1 MDAWPTKPLCPEGT
15 IIRTFTEAP
24 PNVPPAPTFTLR
36 CSAGSSNCVKQDP
49 HTQLLAS
56 AISTKLGA
64 KMCYTITKY
73 HTVCHCFG
81 KTIIAG
87 EPCIR
92 ALASSLS
99 RCWDTTDLGIEN
111 EASLCPRC
119 AKCISLSPEL
129 LADHDHNPQLS
140 RMSSHTSVSSQG
152 SSAPGVE
159 LLEKMKRVTSNM
171 SLSSMASERAH
182 ASPKASNGENSGRGL
197 ELCDLERMAFCLPE
211 ANTASASKFSQTG
224 QKSWNPENLHWRTFG
239 GSEASVKFKRGA
251 S

>member
-1 MDAWPTKPLCPEGT
+1 
-15 IIRTFTEAP
+15 
-24 PNVPPAPTFTLR
+24 
-36 CSAGSSNCVKQDP
+36 
-49 HTQLLAS
+49 
-56 AISTKLGA
+56 
-64 KMCYTITKY
+64 MCYTITKY

-119 AKCISLSPEL
+119 AKGMSLSPEL
-129 LADHDHNPQLS
+129 LSDHDNHPQLS
-140 RMSSHTSVSSQG
+140 RMSSHTSVSSHA

-171 SLSSMASERAH
+171 SLSSMASEKHH
-182 ASPKASNGENSGRGL
+182 ASPKPRDEDSTG
-197 ELCDLERMAFCLPE
+197 DLERMAFCLPD
-211 ANTASASKFSQTG
+211 ASTAPASNSTPGRKVWT
-224 QKSWNPENLHWRTFG
+224 PENLHWRTFG

>member
-1 MDAWPTKPLCPEGT
+1 
-15 IIRTFTEAP
+15 
-24 PNVPPAPTFTLR
+24 
-36 CSAGSSNCVKQDP
+36 VKQGKYQLSFSF
-49 HTQLLAS
+49 HHRTLSISSTWTLLAEPQINALRDS
-56 AISTKLGA
+56 QAQISIKLSA

-81 KTIIAG
+81 KTVIAG

-99 RCWDTTDLGIEN
+99 RCWDTNDLGIEN

-119 AKCISLSPEL
+119 AKGILFSPEL
-129 LADHDHNPQLS
+129 LGDHDHNPQLS
-140 RMSSHTSVSSQG
+140 RMSSHTSISSHG

-159 LLEKMKRVTSNM
+159 LLEQMKRVTSNM
-171 SLSSMASERAH
+171 SLSSMTSERAH
-182 ASPKASNGENSGRGL
+182 ATPESSSGENSGRGL
-197 ELCDLERMAFCLPE
+197 ELCDLERMAFSLPE
-211 ANTASASKFSQTG
+211 ADTAPASESSPTA
-224 QKSWNPENLHWRTFG
+224 QKSCNPENLHWRTFG